1 MPKALAEKANK
12 LRLELAAI
20 NDKLEALSREERA
33 LREAASGASG
43 REREKLLREAYR
55 KRKEWDS
62 LWKTSM
68 DIGIRLSR
76 IEEILRKGGE

>member
-1 MPKALAEKANK
+1 MPKALEEKANK

-43 REREKLLREAYR
+43 REREKLL
-55 KRKEWDS
+55 
-62 LWKTSM
+62 
-68 DIGIRLSR
+68 

>member
-1 MPKALAEKANK
+1 MPKTLEEKANK

-33 LREAASGASG
+33 LKEAANGASG

-62 LWKTSM
+62 LWKTAM

-76 IEEILRKGGE
+76 IEEILREGGK

>member
-1 MPKALAEKANK
+1 MPKALEEKANK

-20 NDKLEALSREERA
+20 NDKLETLSREERA
-33 LREAASGASG
+33 LREAANRASG
-43 REREKLLREAYR
+43 REREKLLREAHR

-76 IEEILRKGGE
+76 IERKGGE